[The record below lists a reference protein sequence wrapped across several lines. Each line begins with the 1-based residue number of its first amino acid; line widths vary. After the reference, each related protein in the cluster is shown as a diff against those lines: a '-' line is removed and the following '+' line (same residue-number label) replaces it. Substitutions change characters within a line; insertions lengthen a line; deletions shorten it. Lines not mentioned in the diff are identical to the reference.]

1 MPTPPAAHPLEL
13 KIPPGVLVI
22 LFALLMRWG
31 AVAAP
36 GVAVRIPWPST
47 LAGVV
52 ALTGLLAGLLA
63 VLEFKRAKTTV
74 NPIKPQSSS
83 ALVVSGIYA
92 VSRNPIYLGLLLV
105 LTGWALWLGNLVALA
120 FLPLFILYL
129 NRFQIQPEER
139 ALAALFGSDF
149 QTYCSRVRRWI

>member
-1 MPTPPAAHPLEL
+1 MPTPPGAHLLEL

-22 LFALLMRWG
+22 ILALLMRWG
-31 AVAAP
+31 AAFAP
-36 GVAVRIPWPST
+36 RFDFQIPWPSAV
-47 LAGVV
+47 AGIV
-52 ALTGLLAGLLA
+52 AIAGLIAGLLA

-92 VSRNPIYLGLLLV
+92 VSRNPIYLGMLLV
-105 LTGWALWLGNLVALA
+105 LLGWALWLGNLVAFA
-120 FLPLFILYL
+120 FLPMFILYM

-139 ALAALFGSDF
+139 ALATLFGTDF
-149 QTYCSRVRRWI
+149 QMYRSRVRRWI